1 MNLGESSK
9 KILTKFSGITNWFE
23 RKYSRHKFKIIINSL
38 ILLILTVYFWN
49 NIFIS
54 IPSGHSGVLWHRF
67 SGTVTDKVYNEGL
80 AVILPIDKMYIY
92 DLRINNLDDT
102 LSILTSEGLYI
113 NLRYSFRYRPFADSV
128 SLLHKDIG
136 PDYES
141 KIIRP
146 EVQGAALS
154 ILGNYSPEKLYKMS
168 TLFIQSTIKHLL
180 TKQLYKNHIKVE
192 DFVIRSIQL
201 PLKIKMS
208 IESKLAAEQYAKE
221 LDYKLLTEEKE
232 KRRKVIEAQG
242 IKDFEKIS
250 GISILKWKGLEVTSE
265 FAKSD
270 NSKIIIMGNGNEQ
283 LPLLLNSDDKK

>member
-1 MNLGESSK
+1 
-9 KILTKFSGITNWFE
+9 
-23 RKYSRHKFKIIINSL
+23 
-38 ILLILTVYFWN
+38 VYFWN